1 MKNNFFVSLDELVKN
16 EEEKAQKKVDKQ
28 RKMKK
33 QMRSPEQLRRMMRE
47 DVIDLDNDIYYSDE
61 EEEDK
66 I

>member
-28 RKMKK
+28 RKLKK